1 MSEERAGWV
10 ALVSGARAGRWPQRT
25 ALEPAARAPSDA
37 LAEGAG
43 VEVRALLSRLEQLWP
58 TLDPEDAVGVA
69 LVVRGLAA
77 RASSAPQRAREGGPI
92 ACMHADQEPAA
103 RSPALALAAVAR

>member
-1 MSEERAGWV
+1 MSEECAGWV
-10 ALVSGARAGRWPQRT
+10 ALVSGARAGLWSQRT
-25 ALEPAARAPSDA
+25 ALEPAAIAPSGA

-43 VEVRALLSRLEQLWP
+43 TEVRALLLRLEQLWP

-77 RASSAPQRAREGGPI
+77 RASSTPARARECGPS
-92 ACMHADQEPAA
+92 APADEELALRVPAV
-103 RSPALALAAVAR
+103 ALAAAAR